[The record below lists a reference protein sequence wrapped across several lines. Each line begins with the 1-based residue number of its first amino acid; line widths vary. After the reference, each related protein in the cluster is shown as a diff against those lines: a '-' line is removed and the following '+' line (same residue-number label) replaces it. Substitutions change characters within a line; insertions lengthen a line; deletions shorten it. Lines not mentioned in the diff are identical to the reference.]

1 MEEFELDRDIY
12 TEEGVSD
19 YSDNDEIDPREEG
32 FMQGYLA
39 SV

>member
-1 MEEFELDRDIY
+1 MEFEKEMDMY

-19 YSDNDEIDPREEG
+19 YVDNDEISPAEEG

>member
-1 MEEFELDRDIY
+1 MEDFEMDRDIY
-12 TEEGVSD
+12 KEEGVSD
-19 YSDNDEIDPREEG
+19 YSDNDEIDSREEG